1 MENTCSKYI
10 SLLLSKCFLRI
21 IDVCYYRELDK
32 FIKRVRTI
40 NELLTVPETTSGTRL
55 PSMIERVTTLP
66 YHPQNSNNPLSYH
79 PQNSYNHDFEIQLN
93 FFMEHKL
100 NALHYI
106 VRIYKAIGYKK
117 NLQKL

>member
-1 MENTCSKYI
+1 MY
-10 SLLLSKCFLRI
+10 
-21 IDVCYYRELDK
+21 YYRELDK

-66 YHPQNSNNPLSYH
+66 YHPQNSNNPLPYH

-93 FFMEHKL
+93 FFVEHKL

-117 NLQKL
+117 KSPKVVMERNWLLHVQDGETYCLIYFF